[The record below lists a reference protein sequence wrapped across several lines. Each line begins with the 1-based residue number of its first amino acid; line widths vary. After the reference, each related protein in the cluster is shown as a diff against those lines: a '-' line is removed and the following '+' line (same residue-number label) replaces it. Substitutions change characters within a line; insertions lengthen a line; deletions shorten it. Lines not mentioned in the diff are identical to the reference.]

1 MTNLEFFLHKEE
13 VFFLKNSILFFLFYC
28 ILPTFRLPN
37 SCALLIMLILTLITL
52 MITHQDIFHNFHYYN
67 KSILI
72 ILTLEAIDYLVIRR
86 SIFYKF
92 LEITIQ
98 CLIGTIIII
107 IIIIM
112 IFIVCIG
119 TNLFKRFQIM
129 IVDWTFKNLKNM
141 FQ

>member
-1 MTNLEFFLHKEE
+1 MLNLKQNFLNFSVPKDTTTHIHNPIDQTI
-13 VFFLKNSILFFLFYC
+13 LSIHFVH
-28 ILPTFRLPN
+28 
-37 SCALLIMLILTLITL
+37 S
-52 MITHQDIFHNFHYYN
+52 FHNFHYYN

-72 ILTLEAIDYLVIRR
+72 IILTLESIDYLVIRR
-86 SIFYKF
+86 CIFYKF

-98 CLIGTIIII
+98 CLIIIII
-107 IIIIM
+107 T

>member
-1 MTNLEFFLHKEE
+1 
-13 VFFLKNSILFFLFYC
+13 
-28 ILPTFRLPN
+28 
-37 SCALLIMLILTLITL
+37 

-72 ILTLEAIDYLVIRR
+72 IILTLESIDYLVIRR
-86 SIFYKF
+86 CIFYKL

-98 CLIGTIIII
+98 CLIGTFIIII
-107 IIIIM
+107 IIT

>member
-1 MTNLEFFLHKEE
+1 
-13 VFFLKNSILFFLFYC
+13 
-28 ILPTFRLPN
+28 
-37 SCALLIMLILTLITL
+37 

-72 ILTLEAIDYLVIRR
+72 IILTLESIDYLVIRR
-86 SIFYKF
+86 CIFYKF

-98 CLIGTIIII
+98 CLIGTIMIII
-107 IIIIM
+107 IIT